1 MFRKIAKLLLFL
13 LIGLLLSGFRF
24 GNPVTPLYDNIKEQA
39 QVAFSDLFHRDVK
52 IKSAGGRIAGQIVL
66 KGVAISP
73 DLKAE
78 IVKLNFSIAKYI
90 LNKGDITPALSSI
103 EIEGANVR
111 VTRDKNNNINLVS
124 LFVDPN
130 AKSDSSA
137 APPPKINIKIKDSKV
152 NYIDQAGIYEKIKQH
167 SLSF

>member
-66 KGVAISP
+66 KGVEISP
-73 DLKAE
+73 DLKADT
-78 IVKLNFSIAKYI
+78 VKLNFSITKYI

-103 EIEGANVR
+103 EIEG
-111 VTRDKNNNINLVS
+111 
-124 LFVDPN
+124 
-130 AKSDSSA
+130 
-137 APPPKINIKIKDSKV
+137 
-152 NYIDQAGIYEKIKQH
+152 
-167 SLSF
+167 